1 VQPVAFKRAMEEKI
15 RRSLIPRG
23 ALGAAMQGSTW
34 KPLLAPSLRK
44 AAKPLGVP
52 LRSCSES

>member
-1 VQPVAFKRAMEEKI
+1 VQPVAFSRAMEENI

-23 ALGAAMQGSTW
+23 AEGAAIQGSTW

-52 LRSCSES
+52 LRSCPKS